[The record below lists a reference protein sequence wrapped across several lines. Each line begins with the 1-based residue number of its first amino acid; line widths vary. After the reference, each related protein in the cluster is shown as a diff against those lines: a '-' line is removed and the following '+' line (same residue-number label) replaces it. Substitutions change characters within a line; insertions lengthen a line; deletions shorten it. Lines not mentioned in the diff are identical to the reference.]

1 VHYEPAL
8 TGGDNNAGTPP
19 SIAPRPTG
27 FDSFG
32 RPFAAGENTRLYF
45 NRSDLNKSVIAAF
58 DYIRNDDRSGGVD
71 TRVRTQPVLLTIN
84 RADGDYAYVDLA
96 EEQHKVIPPTSA
108 RSDRRYAMAGLKDF
122 NSWGVAGN
130 ITGASVK
137 VRVIYRDT
145 GTRAPRDLEEMAR
158 QWRIQDVD
166 TFVSQL

>member
-1 VHYEPAL
+1 
-8 TGGDNNAGTPP
+8 
-19 SIAPRPTG
+19 
-27 FDSFG
+27 
-32 RPFAAGENTRLYF
+32 
-45 NRSDLNKSVIAAF
+45 
-58 DYIRNDDRSGGVD
+58 
-71 TRVRTQPVLLTIN
+71 
-84 RADGDYAYVDLA
+84 
-96 EEQHKVIPPTSA
+96 
-108 RSDRRYAMAGLKDF
+108 MAGLKDL